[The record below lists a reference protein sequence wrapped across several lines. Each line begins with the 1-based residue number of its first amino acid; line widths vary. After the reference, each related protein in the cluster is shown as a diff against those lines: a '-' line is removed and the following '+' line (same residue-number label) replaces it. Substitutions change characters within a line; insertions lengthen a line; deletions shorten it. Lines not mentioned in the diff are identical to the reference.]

1 MQTGSRGR
9 RQIRNFSMEGIPV
22 SCLPRDT
29 ISLRWSNTIIH
40 WTMALYRVLHVPYTN
55 YFEKLSFLW
64 LRTIYIMAL
73 RYPNKQEL
81 KKDNG
86 LVKFAYKVFSLCVY
100 IVKIKRRKERKEIH
114 DGKKSLIL
122 TNSIYSIQNEICLSF
137 LWSYRERFII
147 NFLYFN
153 IIENLNGFIKQS
165 KSIKSIIV
173 LNLLSTSFEKILRNS
188 FDNKEFNKILGII
201 DILEKFIGKNSSLG
215 LFFTLIIFDIIGW
228 KDF

>member
-1 MQTGSRGR
+1 
-9 RQIRNFSMEGIPV
+9 
-22 SCLPRDT
+22 
-29 ISLRWSNTIIH
+29 
-40 WTMALYRVLHVPYTN
+40 
-55 YFEKLSFLW
+55 
-64 LRTIYIMAL
+64 MAL

-122 TNSIYSIQNEICLSF
+122 TNSIYSIQNLSF
-137 LWSYRERFII
+137 FSMILLRERFII

-188 FDNKEFNKILGII
+188 FDNNEFNKILGII

-215 LFFTLIIFDIIGW
+215 FLL
-228 KDF
+228 

>member
-86 LVKFAYKVFSLCVY
+86 LVKFAYKLFSLYVY
-100 IVKIKRRKERKEIH
+100 VYRENKKKKGKKGNTRWKEIVN
-114 DGKKSLIL
+114 I
-122 TNSIYSIQNEICLSF
+122 NEFNLFDSKRNLSF
-137 LWSYRERFII
+137 FSMILQREIHHKFFI
-147 NFLYFN
+147 FQYYW
-153 IIENLNGFIKQS
+153 
-165 KSIKSIIV
+165 KS
-173 LNLLSTSFEKILRNS
+173 
-188 FDNKEFNKILGII
+188 
-201 DILEKFIGKNSSLG
+201 
-215 LFFTLIIFDIIGW
+215 
-228 KDF
+228 